1 VEVRWSF
8 LKGIINK
15 MNLNT
20 AIIWARKTYGV
31 NVNKNSNS
39 NFTVAFKTSNG
50 ARSYIKV
57 THDPEK
63 MNGKLANGFS
73 DPGHRGMGVGTA
85 LRALATWI
93 LYIAGYHSIKHQG
106 VNKESLVGPNQYP
119 VSTKLVRKHIGFKR
133 YRRNEPNE
141 PSNNYSHKGSPSGEF
156 GYNSKW
162 TPNRRAVL
170 TLKKTVRK
178 SVPKLRKFRN
188 TYEKV
193 SK

>member
-1 VEVRWSF
+1 
-8 LKGIINK
+8 
-15 MNLNT
+15 MNLNK
-20 AIIWARKTYGV
+20 AITWARQTYGV

-57 THDPEK
+57 LHNSDN
-63 MNGKLANGFS
+63 MSGNLSNGFS
-73 DPGHRGMGVGTA
+73 DPRHRGMGVGTA

-106 VNKESLVGPNQYP
+106 VNKENLVGPNQYP
-119 VSTKLVRKHIGFKR
+119 VSTKLVRKHLGFKR
-133 YRRNEPNE
+133 YRRNEPNQ
-141 PSNNYSHKGSPSGEF
+141 PSNTYSHKGSPGGEF

-162 TPNRRAVL
+162 SPNRNAVL
-170 TLKKTVRK
+170 ILKRTVRK

-188 TYEKV
+188 AYEHV